1 MRGCLLRL
9 SWAQQHKQLPLWP
22 APDYALSMKY
32 AFGMFSHQSFLV
44 AVDWCLCTPVK
55 LFLFKVFSRHYL
67 IWLPQWLCWPG
78 RMVGPSFIE
87 EECGT
92 QRKILCSNNALQSA
106 SGGAGLAFEFDSFSS
121 FLPFSHSSLVS
132 YLNFILILVSRAE
145 HTKDS
150 FTLLFSNEKIKLQ

>member
-1 MRGCLLRL
+1 MALLAREDG
-9 SWAQQHKQLPLWP
+9 WP
-22 APDYALSMKY
+22 Y
-32 AFGMFSHQSFLV
+32 
-44 AVDWCLCTPVK
+44 
-55 LFLFKVFSRHYL
+55 
-67 IWLPQWLCWPG
+67 
-78 RMVGPSFIE
+78 FIE

-150 FTLLFSNEKIKLQ
+150 FTLLFSNEKIKTSVTPVHCKINLAAIPMCSPAGQIIEWMV

>member
-1 MRGCLLRL
+1 MALLARKDGW
-9 SWAQQHKQLPLWP
+9 S
-22 APDYALSMKY
+22 Y
-32 AFGMFSHQSFLV
+32 
-44 AVDWCLCTPVK
+44 
-55 LFLFKVFSRHYL
+55 
-67 IWLPQWLCWPG
+67 
-78 RMVGPSFIE
+78 FIE

-132 YLNFILILVSRAE
+132 YLNFILILASRAE

-150 FTLLFSNEKIKLQ
+150 FALLFSNEKIKLQ